1 MAAAGRRAIAPKARE
16 GIMAL
21 AQGLDDFSLADK
33 AGLIIGAE
41 HPAGRV
47 AAATLAEAGA
57 RLMIASQQPG
67 TEEQMKEAVK
77 AMQAAGAKAAPIV
90 QVQNANIRADVRSTI
105 DEAVKRLGGLDL
117 MVAALDSPYYAPA
130 DAGDDT
136 IFDRVL
142 ESNLKSVWIAC
153 QEGGRAMR
161 QRGGSI
167 VVISSVLAE
176 RGVPGAS
183 LYCAAKGG
191 VANLVRALAL
201 EWARQNIRINLLE
214 AGWMAEEGSPAL
226 AGDEF
231 AANLLKYLPYKR
243 LVQPDELAGALLY
256 LVSPASSFVTG
267 EAIAIDGGLL
277 CRV

>member
-1 MAAAGRRAIAPKARE
+1 VKADE

-21 AQGLDDFSLADK
+21 PQGLNDFALTDK
-33 AGLIIGAE
+33 AALVIGAE

-57 RLMIASQQPG
+57 RLMLASQEPG
-67 TEEQMKEAVK
+67 TEEQIKETLKAVH
-77 AMQAAGAKAAPIV
+77 AAGAKTAPIAG
-90 QVQNANIRADVRSTI
+90 VQNAAIRADVRATV
-105 DEAVKRLGGLDL
+105 DTAVKRLGGLDV
-117 MVAALDSPYYAPA
+117 MVTALDAPYYALA
-130 DAGDDT
+130 EAADDT
-136 IFDRVL
+136 IFDRVMQ
-142 ESNLKSVWIAC
+142 SNVKSVWMAC
-153 QEGGRAMR
+153 QEGARAMR

-183 LYCAAKGG
+183 LYCAAKGA

-214 AGWMAEEGSPAL
+214 AGWMDEEGSPAL
-226 AGDEF
+226 ANDDF

-243 LVQPDELAGALLY
+243 LVKPEELAGALLY
-256 LVSPASSFVTG
+256 LASPASGFVTG
-267 EAIAIDGGLL
+267 EAVAIDGGLL

>member
-1 MAAAGRRAIAPKARE
+1 
-16 GIMAL
+16 MAL
-21 AQGLDDFSLADK
+21 PHGLNDFALGDK
-33 AGLIIGAE
+33 AALVIGAE

-57 RLMIASQQPG
+57 RLMIASQEPG
-67 TEEQMKEAVK
+67 TDEQIKETIKAV
-77 AMQAAGAKAAPIV
+77 QAAGAKVAPIT
-90 QVQNANIRADVRSTI
+90 QVQNAIIRADVRSTI
-105 DEAVKRLGGLDL
+105 DKAVKRLSGLDV
-117 MVAALDSPYYAPA
+117 MVTALDVPYYAPA
-130 DAGDDT
+130 EAGDDAV
-136 IFDRVL
+136 FDRVM
-142 ESNLKSVWIAC
+142 ERNVKSVWMAC
-153 QEGGRAMR
+153 QEGARAMH

-183 LYCAAKGG
+183 LYCAAKGA

-201 EWARQNIRINLLE
+201 EWARQNVRINLLE
-214 AGWMAEEGSPAL
+214 AGWMTEEGSPAL

-243 LVQPDELAGALLY
+243 LVQPEELAGALLY
-256 LVSPASSFVTG
+256 LASPASGFVTG

>member
-1 MAAAGRRAIAPKARE
+1 
-16 GIMAL
+16 MAL
-21 AQGLDDFSLADK
+21 PQGLNDFALVDK
-33 AGLIIGAE
+33 AALVIGAE
-41 HPAGRV
+41 HPVGRV

-57 RLMIASQQPG
+57 RLMIASQEPA
-67 TEEQMKEAVK
+67 TDEQIAETVK
-77 AMQAAGAKAAPIV
+77 AVQAAGAKAAPIT
-90 QVQNANIRADVRSTI
+90 QVQNASIRADVRSTI
-105 DEAVKRLGGLDL
+105 DTAVKRLGGLDVL
-117 MVAALDSPYYAPA
+117 VMSLDAPYYAPA
-130 DAGDDT
+130 EASDDT

-142 ESNLKSVWIAC
+142 ESNLKSVWMAC
-153 QEGGRAMR
+153 QESGRAMY

-183 LYCAAKGG
+183 LYCAAKGA

-201 EWARQNIRINLLE
+201 EWARRNIRINLLE

-226 AGDEF
+226 ANDEF

-243 LVQPDELAGALLY
+243 LVKPEELAGALLY
-256 LVSPASSFVTG
+256 LASPASGFVTG
-267 EAIAIDGGLL
+267 EAIAVDGGLL

>member
-1 MAAAGRRAIAPKARE
+1 
-16 GIMAL
+16 MAL
-21 AQGLDDFSLADK
+21 PQGLNDFALVDK
-33 AGLIIGAE
+33 AALVIGAE
-41 HPAGRV
+41 HPVGRV

-57 RLMIASQQPG
+57 RLMIASQEPA
-67 TEEQMKEAVK
+67 TDEQIAETVK
-77 AMQAAGAKAAPIV
+77 AVQAAGAKAAPIT
-90 QVQNANIRADVRSTI
+90 QVQNASIRADVRSTI
-105 DEAVKRLGGLDL
+105 DTAVKRLGGLDVL
-117 MVAALDSPYYAPA
+117 VMSLDAPYYAPA
-130 DAGDDT
+130 EASDDT

-142 ESNLKSVWIAC
+142 ESNLKSVWMAC
-153 QEGGRAMR
+153 QESGRAMY

-183 LYCAAKGG
+183 LYCAAKGA

-201 EWARQNIRINLLE
+201 EWARRNIRINLLE

-226 AGDEF
+226 ANDEF

-243 LVQPDELAGALLY
+243 LVQPEELAGALLY
-256 LVSPASSFVTG
+256 LASPASGFVTG
-267 EAIAIDGGLL
+267 EAIAVDGGLL

>member
-1 MAAAGRRAIAPKARE
+1 
-16 GIMAL
+16 MAL
-21 AQGLDDFSLADK
+21 PHGLNDFALGDK
-33 AGLIIGAE
+33 AALVIGAE

-57 RLMIASQQPG
+57 RLMIASQEPG
-67 TEEQMKEAVK
+67 TDEQIKETIKAV
-77 AMQAAGAKAAPIV
+77 QAAGAKVAPIT
-90 QVQNANIRADVRSTI
+90 QVQNAIIRADVRSTI
-105 DEAVKRLGGLDL
+105 DKAVKRLSGLDV
-117 MVAALDSPYYAPA
+117 MVTALEVPYYAPA
-130 DAGDDT
+130 EAGDDAV
-136 IFDRVL
+136 FDRVM
-142 ESNLKSVWIAC
+142 ERNVKSVWMAC
-153 QEGGRAMR
+153 QEGARAMH

-183 LYCAAKGG
+183 LYCAAKGA

-201 EWARQNIRINLLE
+201 EWARQNVRINLLE
-214 AGWMAEEGSPAL
+214 AGWMTEEGSPAL

-243 LVQPDELAGALLY
+243 LVQPEELAGALLY
-256 LVSPASSFVTG
+256 LASPASGFVTG